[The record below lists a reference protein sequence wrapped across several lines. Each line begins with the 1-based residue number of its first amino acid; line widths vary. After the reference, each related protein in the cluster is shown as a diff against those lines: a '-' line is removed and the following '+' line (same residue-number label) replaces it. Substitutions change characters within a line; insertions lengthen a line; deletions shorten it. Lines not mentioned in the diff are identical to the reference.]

1 MSAPLSSW
9 KEIAAYLGKG
19 VRTVQRWE
27 QQFGLPIRRPN
38 SESHVIFALPQELD
52 AWVRRQHKSNHHS
65 ADALKSTKTDARET
79 SKKVR
84 LKQHELLSRLR
95 STYSRLE
102 ANERVLGRSVTRLI
116 EGFPANSVNSK
127 PKQLSQSRAEG
138 QARPNIQKMQ
148 SKGAA

>member
-38 SESHVIFALPQELD
+38 SKSHVIFALPQELD
-52 AWVRRQHKSNHHS
+52 AWLRRQQKSNHHPVE
-65 ADALKSTKTDARET
+65 ALQA
-79 SKKVR
+79 SKKER
-84 LKQHELLSRLR
+84 QKQHELLSQLR
-95 STYSRLE
+95 SSYSRLQV
-102 ANERVLGRSVTRLI
+102 NGRVLGRNVSRLLA
-116 EGFPANSVNSK
+116 GFRAKPVNSK
-127 PKQLSQSRAEG
+127 PKQSGQNRAEG
-138 QARPNIQKMQ
+138 QNNPKFQKMQ